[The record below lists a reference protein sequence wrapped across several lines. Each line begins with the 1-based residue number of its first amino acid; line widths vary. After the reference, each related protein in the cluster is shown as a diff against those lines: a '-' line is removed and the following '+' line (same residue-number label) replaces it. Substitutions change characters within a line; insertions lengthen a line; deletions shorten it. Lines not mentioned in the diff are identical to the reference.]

1 MPVGLEVMDDK
12 GRVQIIDKAPL
23 LSFKD
28 TKVVSGDTNN
38 RYLTDKHLLAAKPSN
53 GNKLLLT
60 NFAVSNDI
68 DTIDNQ
74 RYAFRTVGLGSFF
87 RFEYGV
93 QPTSS
98 SEKYGLELYNE
109 QGILIF
115 SSSQKP
121 IALLDIVTI
130 PDIRNTAKNIN
141 GNITYWSKDYGMKD
155 VAVITVQYPIW
166 SSGSN
171 IMTAAAVKRDRVM
184 AIEQVVEWT
193 DSQLVPGLITSWSAS
208 YLIIDITNY

>member
-1 MPVGLEVMDDK
+1 MPVGLEVMDDN

-28 TKVVSGDTNN
+28 IKVVSGDSN
-38 RYLTDKHLLAAKPSN
+38 RYLTDKHLLAAMPSN

-60 NFAVSNDI
+60 TFAASNDV

-109 QGILIF
+109 QGVLIF

-121 IALLDIVTI
+121 IILLDIVTI
-130 PDIRNTAKNIN
+130 PDIRNTATNIN
-141 GNITYWSKDYGMKD
+141 GNITYWSKDYGMKN

-171 IMTAAAVKRDRVM
+171 IMTAAAVKRNQVM

-193 DSQLVPGLITSWSAS
+193 DSQLVSGLITSWSAS
-208 YLIIDITNY
+208 YLIVDVTNY